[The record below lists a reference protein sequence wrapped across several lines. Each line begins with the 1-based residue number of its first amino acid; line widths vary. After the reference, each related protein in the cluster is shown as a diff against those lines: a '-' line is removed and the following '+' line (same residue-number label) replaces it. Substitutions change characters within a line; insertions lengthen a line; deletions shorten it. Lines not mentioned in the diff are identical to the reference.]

1 MPSLERKIS
10 GGNKEKYKELEPG
23 RTNIY
28 AFYDSLSKVLPEGE
42 QILVS
47 VGTSRVAGSQAI
59 YLKKIRDFIP
69 MP

>member
-1 MPSLERKIS
+1 MH
-10 GGNKEKYKELEPG
+10 
-23 RTNIY
+23 
-28 AFYDSLSKVLPEGE
+28 YDSLSKVLPEGE

-59 YLKKIRDFIP
+59 YLKKDQRFIP

>member
-1 MPSLERKIS
+1 MVT
-10 GGNKEKYKELEPG
+10 KEKYKELEPG